1 MAMMPTRRD
10 VERLGRRLKLRDLRI
25 LITVAE
31 CGTMGK
37 AAQRLAVSQP
47 VVSKAISDMEHAVG
61 VRLLDRG
68 RSGVEPTAFGRALI
82 KRGVAIFD
90 EMQQGL
96 KDIES
101 LADPTV
107 GEVRIGATPAISAA
121 IVLPVIDRLTRK
133 HPRMHFHVVAGD
145 SAPLFEALEARA
157 VDLAMTRLA
166 RGIGD
171 ELRAEILFEDALVVA
186 AGANNPL
193 ARRHRLALADLLD
206 EPWVLPPGG
215 SFFGGLADG
224 VFRSAGLEP
233 PQPAVTTSSNSVRD
247 GLLATQRF
255 LTVTAGFA
263 LLLPRKRADFKAL
276 LKLRETRHPVAIVT
290 LKKRSLSAA
299 AQLFIERVRELTKPL
314 AKGAQHSSRPPT
326 REVAASAAGLAQSA
340 GVKRSLPASS
350 LPRTTHRPFNLP

>member
-171 ELRAEILFEDALVVA
+171 ELRAEILFDDALVVA

-224 VFRSAGLEP
+224 VFRAAGLEP

-326 REVAASAAGLAQSA
+326 REVAAREAGLAQSA